1 MARDRKANKR
11 SLMASQEGDADEQGG
26 SNSYSRDLT
35 GSSKNQRT
43 SKSISY
49 FSNSSELNSY
59 IIWLNREFIPY
70 TIANGSNEYI
80 TEGNIGGK
88 KASSVISSQPS

>member
-1 MARDRKANKR
+1 MARDRKSKR
-11 SLMASQEGDADEQGG
+11 SLTASHEGDADEAGG

-49 FSNSSELNSY
+49 LSNSTDLNSY
-59 IIWLNREFIPY
+59 IIWQTREFIPY
-70 TIANGSNEYI
+70 TYCKWI
-80 TEGNIGGK
+80 
-88 KASSVISSQPS
+88 Q